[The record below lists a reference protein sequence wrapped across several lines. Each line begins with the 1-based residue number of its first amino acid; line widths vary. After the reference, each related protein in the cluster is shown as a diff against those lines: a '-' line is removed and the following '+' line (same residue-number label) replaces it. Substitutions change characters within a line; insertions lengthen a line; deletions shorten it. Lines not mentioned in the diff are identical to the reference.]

1 MKNSY
6 YAQNIYGTVLG
17 SFSGGNLQSEGMVSL
32 KDIEILSG
40 KLVDTLYKQKMNIVY
55 NNFKSS
61 ENIVLNFNSLI
72 STQIKDI
79 QIKNVPGEKTPL
91 LK

>member
-1 MKNSY
+1 
-6 YAQNIYGTVLG
+6 
-17 SFSGGNLQSEGMVSL
+17 MVSL